1 MWTHLI
7 HDKVQSN
14 PFSQIG
20 KLCIE
25 SPVTCQKRFCQIWE
39 ILRLLVE
46 AAAGEE
52 LPVRRECDAVD
63 WLLVPGESVDTRPSL
78 HVPQPHCGVK
88 AGGGQDEV
96 HVGVVGARTS
106 GTPLQIV

>member
-25 SPVTCQKRFCQIWE
+25 NPVTCQKKFCQIWE

-52 LPVRRECDAVD
+52 LPVGGERHAVD
-63 WLLVPGESVDTRPSL
+63 RFLVPE
-78 HVPQPHCGVK
+78 
-88 AGGGQDEV
+88 
-96 HVGVVGARTS
+96 
-106 GTPLQIV
+106 